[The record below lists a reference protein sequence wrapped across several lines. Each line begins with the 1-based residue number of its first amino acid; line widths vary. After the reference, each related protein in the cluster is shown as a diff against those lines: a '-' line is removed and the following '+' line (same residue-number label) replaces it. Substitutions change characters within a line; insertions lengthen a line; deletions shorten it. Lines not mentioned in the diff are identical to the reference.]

1 MATKSI
7 GINIKQLPQINA
19 VQAGDF
25 IIIETPDGTGVV
37 DYNNIII
44 DLDQTSFQGTIESL
58 VDTTISLSAQYA
70 SLSSSIYDDV
80 AVALGAPIAVFKNI
94 TPLTGGQTFSG
105 PAVDL
110 PFNFIEVNQLSQ
122 QQSIDQ
128 NQPQPNTGSCY
139 NYFTVSYPSS
149 AFIFPAGTY
158 KTFINANIS
167 SMDKLSGWMQL
178 YLYQKTPPEQILLL
192 GSSFTP
198 LIANDQR
205 TLTVDGVFTL
215 CKDAEVSL
223 RASTYGSFKIGNI
236 VPNALVSTATAS
248 PLSASLFKML
258 QANACNISM
267 YIEQIPAAAALTV
280 NPLPTSL

>member
-7 GINIKQLPQINA
+7 GINIKQLPQINT

-37 DYNNIII
+37 DYNDLII

-58 VDTTISLSAQYA
+58 VSATIALSTQYTSLSGT
-70 SLSSSIYDDV
+70 IYDEV
-80 AVALGAPIAVFKNI
+80 ATAIGAPVAIFKNI

-105 PAVDL
+105 PNIDL

-128 NQPQPNTGSCY
+128 DSPLGTVSCQ
-139 NYFTVSYPSS
+139 NSLTLSYPSS

-158 KTFINANIS
+158 KTFINATIS

-198 LIANDQR
+198 LISNDQR
-205 TLTVDGVFTL
+205 TLTVDGMFTL

-223 RASTYGSFKIGNI
+223 RASTYGKFKIGSIASNTLI
-236 VPNALVSTATAS
+236 STATAS

-258 QANACNISM
+258 QANTCNISM
-267 YIEQIPAAAALTV
+267 YIEQIPAVAAPTV